1 MHTGHLSFLLLPLLV
16 ASPLWLGG
24 CAANPKAND
33 ASYDTLGKDP
43 QRDTE
48 RAKTLNARAIP
59 LIEKGDLNAA
69 EPILKEALVAD
80 VMYGP
85 AHNNLGKVYY
95 NQGRLYLAAWEFS
108 YAAKLM
114 QHQPE
119 PRNNLGLVF
128 EASGKIDQAVQEYGE
143 ALRLEPDNPQF
154 IGNTARARLRRGDKD
169 HEVKELLSKLVVRD
183 SRPDWVE
190 WAREWLTR
198 LRASDATG
206 TPER

>member
-1 MHTGHLSFLLLPLLV
+1 MRTRNLSLLLLSLLV
-16 ASPLWLGG
+16 ASPIWLCG
-24 CAANPKAND
+24 CASNPKANE

-48 RAKTLNARAIP
+48 RAKTLNARAIS
-59 LIEKGDLNAA
+59 LIEKGDLSAA

-95 NQGRLYLAAWEFS
+95 NEGRLYLAAWEFS

-143 ALRLEPDNPQF
+143 ALRLEPDNPEF
-154 IGNTARARLRRGDKD
+154 IGNTARARLRRGDKEK
-169 HEVKELLSKLVVRD
+169 EVKELLAKLVLRD
-183 SRPDWVE
+183 SRPAWVE
-190 WAREWLTR
+190 WAREWLNR
-198 LRASDATG
+198 LKAPESSVA
-206 TPER
+206 PER

>member
-1 MHTGHLSFLLLPLLV
+1 MRTVYLSLLLPLIAL
-16 ASPLWLGG
+16 PLWCCG
-24 CAANPKAND
+24 CASNPKQSD
-33 ASYDTLGKDP
+33 AGYDTLGKDP
-43 QRDTE
+43 RRETE
-48 RAKTLNARAIP
+48 RAKTLNTRAVA
-59 LIEKGDLNAA
+59 LIVKGDVGGA
-69 EPILKEALVAD
+69 EPLLKEALVAD

-169 HEVKELLSKLVVRD
+169 REVKELLSKLVVRD
-183 SRPDWVE
+183 TRPAWVE

-198 LRASDATG
+198 LRGSESTVS
-206 TPER
+206 PER